1 MYLARFAF
9 VYARARADVFFF
21 LSVAGKFATHVGI
34 NPFTRVA
41 KINRVSRNHR
51 EDRRRETDI
60 QNNFFSS
67 QQTTQLTQFSAVSS
81 QFKNRT
87 VAKVRAFRTIWVVFL
102 YHKKSSH
109 NEKRRGENERLIA
122 ISDNVEFL
130 SRLSLS
136 RFSFGTESEDTD
148 ERGEK
153 GSFLFG
159 YFFARRGSRFINNMN
174 TNSASSTSGTSHRD
188 QKLRVWWIKIVLC
201 RSFREFFFCT
211 QNDSL
216 METFYHFLRMLTFY
230 YHQSIITNKH

>member
-21 LSVAGKFATHVGI
+21 FLSRVNLQPTWVLI
-34 NPFTRVA
+34 PLTRVA

-51 EDRRRETDI
+51 EDRRRETDV

-109 NEKRRGENERLIA
+109 NETRRGENERLIA

-130 SRLSLS
+130 SRLSLVS
-136 RFSFGTESEDTD
+136 LLEQRARIPMNGGRKALFCLAT
-148 ERGEK
+148 
-153 GSFLFG
+153 FLRVV
-159 YFFARRGSRFINNMN
+159 ALV
-174 TNSASSTSGTSHRD
+174 SSTTWTPTAHHHPREHRIEI
-188 QKLRVWWIKIVLC
+188 RN
-201 RSFREFFFCT
+201 FAFGG
-211 QNDSL
+211 
-216 METFYHFLRMLTFY
+216 
-230 YHQSIITNKH
+230 

>member
-21 LSVAGKFATHVGI
+21 FLSRVNLQPTWVLI
-34 NPFTRVA
+34 IPLTRVA

-51 EDRRRETDI
+51 EDRRRETDV

-136 RFSFGTESEDTD
+136 FLFWNRERGYRWTGGERLFSVWLLFCASWLSFHQQHEHQQRIIFGNISSRSETSFG
-148 ERGEK
+148 G
-153 GSFLFG
+153 
-159 YFFARRGSRFINNMN
+159 
-174 TNSASSTSGTSHRD
+174 
-188 QKLRVWWIKIVLC
+188 
-201 RSFREFFFCT
+201 
-211 QNDSL
+211 
-216 METFYHFLRMLTFY
+216 
-230 YHQSIITNKH
+230 

>member
-1 MYLARFAF
+1 M
-9 VYARARADVFFF
+9 FFY

-87 VAKVRAFRTIWVVFL
+87 VAKVRAFQTILVVFFVP
-102 YHKKSSH
+102 KKSSH

-130 SRLSLS
+130 SRSSLSLVS
-136 RFSFGTESEDTD
+136 LLEQRARIPMNGGRKALFCLAA
-148 ERGEK
+148 
-153 GSFLFG
+153 FLRVV
-159 YFFARRGSRFINNMN
+159 ALV
-174 TNSASSTSGTSHRD
+174 SSTT
-188 QKLRVWWIKIVLC
+188 
-201 RSFREFFFCT
+201 
-211 QNDSL
+211 
-216 METFYHFLRMLTFY
+216 
-230 YHQSIITNKH
+230 

>member
-34 NPFTRVA
+34 NRFTRVA

-51 EDRRRETDI
+51 EDRRRETDV

-136 RFSFGTESEDTD
+136 FLFWNRERGYRWTGGERLFSVWLLFCASWLSFHRQHEHQQRIIFGNISSRSETSFG
-148 ERGEK
+148 G
-153 GSFLFG
+153 
-159 YFFARRGSRFINNMN
+159 
-174 TNSASSTSGTSHRD
+174 
-188 QKLRVWWIKIVLC
+188 
-201 RSFREFFFCT
+201 
-211 QNDSL
+211 
-216 METFYHFLRMLTFY
+216 
-230 YHQSIITNKH
+230 

>member
-1 MYLARFAF
+1 MYIARFAF

-21 LSVAGKFATHVGI
+21 FLSRVNLQPTWVLI
-34 NPFTRVA
+34 IPLTRVA

-51 EDRRRETDI
+51 EDRRRETDV

-136 RFSFGTESEDTD
+136 LVSLLEQRARIPMNGGRKALFCLAT
-148 ERGEK
+148 
-153 GSFLFG
+153 FLRVV
-159 YFFARRGSRFINNMN
+159 ALV
-174 TNSASSTSGTSHRD
+174 SSTTWTPTAHHP
-188 QKLRVWWIKIVLC
+188 
-201 RSFREFFFCT
+201 REHLIEIRNFAFGG
-211 QNDSL
+211 
-216 METFYHFLRMLTFY
+216 
-230 YHQSIITNKH
+230 

>member
-1 MYLARFAF
+1 
-9 VYARARADVFFF
+9 
-21 LSVAGKFATHVGI
+21 
-34 NPFTRVA
+34 
-41 KINRVSRNHR
+41 
-51 EDRRRETDI
+51 
-60 QNNFFSS
+60 
-67 QQTTQLTQFSAVSS
+67 
-81 QFKNRT
+81 
-87 VAKVRAFRTIWVVFL
+87 L

-130 SRLSLS
+130 SRLSLSLS

-174 TNSASSTSGTSHRD
+174 TNSASSSGTSHRD

-201 RSFREFFFCT
+201 RSFREFFFLHSKRLSAG
-211 QNDSL
+211 D
-216 METFYHFLRMLTFY
+216 FLPLSSNANILLS
-230 YHQSIITNKH
+230 SINHHE

>member
-1 MYLARFAF
+1 M
-9 VYARARADVFFF
+9 FFF

-87 VAKVRAFRTIWVVFL
+87 VAKVRAFRTILVVFL

-130 SRLSLS
+130 SFSSLS
-136 RFSFGTESEDTD
+136 
-148 ERGEK
+148 
-153 GSFLFG
+153 FLSRLEQKRAMMIPMMNEG
-159 YFFARRGSRFINNMN
+159 DAKCRGSRFKTPFVINNMN
-174 TNSASSTSGTSHRD
+174 NNSASSSGTSHRD
-188 QKLRVWWIKIVLC
+188 QKLCVWWIKIVLC

-216 METFYHFLRMLTFY
+216 METFYHFLRILTFY

>member
-21 LSVAGKFATHVGI
+21 FLSRVNLQPTWVLI
-34 NPFTRVA
+34 IPLTRVA

-51 EDRRRETDI
+51 EDRRRETDV

-87 VAKVRAFRTIWVVFL
+87 VAKVRAFQTILVVFFVP
-102 YHKKSSH
+102 KKSSH

-136 RFSFGTESEDTD
+136 
-148 ERGEK
+148 
-153 GSFLFG
+153 FLFW
-159 YFFARRGSRFINNMN
+159 N
-174 TNSASSTSGTSHRD
+174 
-188 QKLRVWWIKIVLC
+188 
-201 RSFREFFFCT
+201 RE
-211 QNDSL
+211 
-216 METFYHFLRMLTFY
+216 R
-230 YHQSIITNKH
+230 

>member
-1 MYLARFAF
+1 M
-9 VYARARADVFFF
+9 RARALMFFF

-87 VAKVRAFRTIWVVFL
+87 VAKVRAFQTILVVFFVP
-102 YHKKSSH
+102 KKSSH

-130 SRLSLS
+130 SRSSLSLVS
-136 RFSFGTESEDTD
+136 LLEQRARIPMNGGRKALFCLAA
-148 ERGEK
+148 
-153 GSFLFG
+153 FLRVV
-159 YFFARRGSRFINNMN
+159 ALV
-174 TNSASSTSGTSHRD
+174 SSTT
-188 QKLRVWWIKIVLC
+188 
-201 RSFREFFFCT
+201 
-211 QNDSL
+211 
-216 METFYHFLRMLTFY
+216 
-230 YHQSIITNKH
+230 